1 MVWLDG
7 IEGYFGEEA
16 QRRGAQYLAQGRV
29 RLTESTSSRVRAVVT
44 GTTQYFAEVLA
55 GERAWSIDCSCP
67 AFRERGPCKHLW
79 AVVLASRSAH
89 RTHGMSSPTAA
100 PPERDWRAGL
110 AQLEGVGAE
119 PPATDVVPRL
129 ALRYLLHT
137 QDAAAT
143 GVPQI
148 ETQIARRSARG
159 AFVFR
164 SMSLQPAPQGLA
176 PEDLGNLGL
185 LWSATPGA
193 EWLARTRW
201 PVPAW
206 LQPTLLPLLAVSRR
220 LHLVVDGAIQEVPLE
235 MDPGPP
241 FRLSVALHQ
250 DGEQLVLTGR
260 AQRADETLNLHECSA
275 ILAGGVL
282 VARGRVSLVEWSGVW
297 GWAQTLRREGP
308 MRVPAVE
315 LRRVLG
321 ILART
326 PDDLILDADEFID
339 TVGGVPRGLAQ
350 LTFGRERGLI
360 DVRLLF
366 VYGAEPLAPAA
377 LHAAPGALQVASGAL
392 QAAPGA
398 LQAVPGAL
406 QMAPGALQAAPWAM
420 RVARGT
426 NARVV
431 QRGDRLV
438 RVVRDPERELALEGE
453 MAEAG
458 AGIDMPEVSA
468 PDGVVSASALPGFVR
483 TLVAAGWQI
492 EAEGRALRTNASA
505 SVSVSSG
512 IDWLDVQAGLDF
524 GDVQA
529 GMPDLLRA
537 MRDRQ
542 GFLTLSDGSVGLIP
556 ERWLESWASTEVLG
570 ELDQDKLRVPSAR
583 AWLLDAW
590 LEGHDNVHADVAF
603 EKARASLRSGLE
615 LAPIQEP
622 STFHGELRAY
632 QREGLGWLGFLSQTG
647 FGGCLADDMGLGK
660 TVQVLALL
668 LERRPRAKAPALVV
682 APRSVLHNWQ
692 TEAARFAPSLRVL
705 VHHGTGRARSTDDLE
720 AVDLVVTTYGT
731 MRQDGKMLSRIRF
744 DCAVLDE
751 AQSIKNPK
759 SVTAEV
765 ACVLK
770 ADLRLA
776 LTGTPVENHLGDLR
790 SIFTYL
796 NPHFFRGNRRL
807 IEMFEDGG
815 AEPKTARLV
824 ARALRPFL
832 LRRTKEQVLRDLPPK
847 SEQVLLVDLEGR
859 ERRDYDEL
867 RQHCRAKL
875 LAQVDE
881 VGLER
886 SQMHV
891 LEALLRLRQAS
902 CHPGLIDSSRVLE
915 PSAKLE
921 ALLPMLD
928 DLAETGH
935 KALIFSQFTSMLA
948 IVRQRLE
955 VRGLKYEYL
964 DGATTKREECVR
976 RFQEDASIPLFLISL
991 KAGGFGL
998 NLTSADY
1005 VFLLDP
1011 WWNPAA
1017 ESQAI
1022 DRTHRIGQQRPV
1034 TAYRLIASDTIEEK
1048 VLELQRRKRSLA
1060 DALFEGTGT
1069 TLRDLTRADL
1079 DWLLE

>member
-7 IEGYFGEEA
+7 IEGYFGEDA
-16 QRRGAQYLAQGRV
+16 QRRGASYLAQGRV

-44 GTTQYFAEVLA
+44 GTTQYFSEILA

-89 RTHGMSSPTAA
+89 RTHGMSSPGAA
-100 PPERDWRAGL
+100 LPALRDWRAGL
-110 AQLEGVGAE
+110 AQLEEVGVE
-119 PPATDVVPRL
+119 PAGDLVPRL
-129 ALRYLLHT
+129 ELRYLLHT
-137 QDAAAT
+137 VDAPAT

-159 AFVFR
+159 AFVYR
-164 SMSLQPAPQGLA
+164 SMTLQPAPQGVA
-176 PEDLGNLGL
+176 PEDLSLLGL

-206 LQPTLLPLLAVSRR
+206 LQTTLLPLLTASRR
-220 LHLVVDGAIQEVPLE
+220 LHLVVDGVVQEVPLE
-235 MDPGPP
+235 LDPGPP
-241 FRLSVALHQ
+241 FQLSVALRQ
-250 DGEQLVLTGR
+250 EGENLVLTGR

-282 VARGRVSLVEWSGVW
+282 VARGQVSLVEWSGVW

-308 MRVPAVE
+308 MRVPAAE

-326 PDDLILDADEFID
+326 PEDLILDADEFID

-350 LTFGRERGLI
+350 LTFGRERGVI

-366 VYGAEPLAPAA
+366 VYGTEQV
-377 LHAAPGALQVASGAL
+377 APGAL
-392 QAAPGA
+392 
-398 LQAVPGAL
+398 
-406 QMAPGALQAAPWAM
+406 

-426 NARVV
+426 SARVV
-431 QRGDRLV
+431 QRGDRLM
-438 RVVRDPERELALEGE
+438 RFARDAQRELELECE
-453 MAEAG
+453 VAEAG
-458 AGIDMPEVSA
+458 AGLDMPETGA
-468 PDGVVSASALPGFVR
+468 PDGVLQAAALPGFVR
-483 TLVAAGWQI
+483 TLVATGWLI
-492 EAEGRALRTNASA
+492 EAEGRALRVNASA

-512 IDWLDVQAGLDF
+512 IDWLDVEAGLDF
-524 GDVQA
+524 GDVTA
-529 GMPDLLRA
+529 GMPELLRA

-542 GFLTLSDGSVGLIP
+542 GFITLSDGSVGLIP
-556 ERWLESWASTEVLG
+556 ERWLESWGSTEVLG
-570 ELDQDKLRVPSAR
+570 ELDQDKLRVPNTR

-603 EKARASLRSGLE
+603 EKARATLRSGLD
-615 LAPIQEP
+615 LAPLQEP
-622 STFHGELRAY
+622 KNFQGELRAY
-632 QREGLGWLGFLSQTG
+632 QREGLGWLAFLSQSG

-682 APRSVLHNWQ
+682 APRSVLHNWES
-692 TEAARFAPSLRVL
+692 EAARFAPSLRVL
-705 VHHGTGRARSTDDLE
+705 VHHGTGRARAADQLE
-720 AVDLVVTTYGT
+720 DFDLVVTTYGT
-731 MRQDGKMLSRIRF
+731 MRQDGQMLSRIRF

-751 AQSIKNPK
+751 AQAIKNPR

-807 IEMFEDGG
+807 VEMFEDGG

-902 CHPGLIDSSRVLE
+902 CHPGLIDPSRVLE

-935 KALIFSQFTSMLA
+935 KALVFSQFTSLLA

-955 VRGLKYEYL
+955 KRGLKYEYL

-976 RFQEDASIPLFLISL
+976 RFQEDATIPLFLISL

-1017 ESQAI
+1017 EAQAI

-1060 DALFEGTGT
+1060 DALFEGAGT